1 MIIGSY
7 TVDATSG
14 VLRYT
19 PKMKHQDTPHVE
31 SVNIGDKE
39 FIKLPN
45 SSVDQDSSTKEVSA
59 KEQNQYMDQGATFN
73 ADSSSQTKVG
83 MILRAYLYYGGAA
96 VILKDGHLEFTA
108 KGAKQQAKQLSIG
121 SLSTQTL
128 ASLKIQ
134 VKSQLNQ
141 QNQHLQLNLKNQN

>member
-1 MIIGSY
+1 MNASGGGNGHSVGTEDYTFGDKSDVIGTY

-19 PKMKHQDTPHVE
+19 PKMKHQNTPHVE

-59 KEQNQYMDQGATFN
+59 KEQNQYMAQGATFN

-83 MILRAYLYYGGAA
+83 MILRALT
-96 VILKDGHLEFTA
+96 FTMVV
-108 KGAKQQAKQLSIG
+108 L
-121 SLSTQTL
+121 LL
-128 ASLKIQ
+128 F
-134 VKSQLNQ
+134 
-141 QNQHLQLNLKNQN
+141 